1 MEELSFALDTFYAVM
16 SGALVM
22 FMAAG
27 FTMLEAGLVQKKD
40 VSEIVTKNIGLYSIA
55 CIMYLACGFVIM
67 YPGSYIIEGVL
78 PSIFGTNSFGLST
91 SLPNEDIGMPY
102 GMDYS
107 QQADFFFQVV
117 FVATAM
123 SIVSGA
129 VAGRMKLLPFY
140 LFAIVL
146 TGLIYPIQGA
156 WNWGGGFLSSMGYSD
171 YAGSGTVHLCGAA
184 AALAVVMVLGPRN
197 GKYAADGTSQ
207 PMPGSNIPMAALG
220 VWILWLGWFGFNG
233 GSELIVSN
241 EAAAI
246 AVSQV
251 FMNTNMAACGGVVA
265 AILMS
270 LFFTGKMDVTM
281 AMNGA
286 IAGLVAITAGP
297 SAPSAGAAV
306 LIGAAG
312 GALVYFSILFF
323 DKTLKLDDPVGAI
336 SAHGVVGILGVMVVP
351 ITSDASFIYQAIGA
365 ASIAGFTFL
374 ASLGTIL
381 FINSFMPIRA
391 SDEEQY
397 AGLDVSEI
405 GVDAYPEF

>member
-67 YPGSYIIEGVL
+67 YPGSYIVEGVL

-297 SAPSAGAAV
+297 SAPSGGAAV

-381 FINSFMPIRA
+381 LINSFMAIRA
-391 SDEEQY
+391 TDEEQY